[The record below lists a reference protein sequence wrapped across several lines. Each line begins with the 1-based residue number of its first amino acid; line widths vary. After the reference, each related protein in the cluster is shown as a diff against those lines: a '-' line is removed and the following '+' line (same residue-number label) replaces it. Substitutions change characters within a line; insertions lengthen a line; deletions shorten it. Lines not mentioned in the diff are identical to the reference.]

1 MIIVQLHQSGKSRAA
16 IAREY
21 DLTPSSL
28 DKWIKQATTS
38 GSFKEKDNRSEQEEE
53 LQRLRKELAHAK
65 MENDIFKAS
74 RADHGTKVNVIR
86 NNAHKYSVS
95 AMCAVLNLSRST
107 YYYAIKHT
115 QRKPKEDALTSL
127 VRRLFLENR
136 GTYGTRKLKAL
147 LLREGYHVSRR
158 RIGRIM
164 ASQGLVSV
172 YTVAKYKPKRTPS
185 NEAVI
190 ANKLNRSFA
199 QEEERHSIVSDL
211 TYTRVN
217 RRWHYVC
224 LLLDLYNREVIG
236 WSHGPN
242 KTSEL
247 VKKAFASVT
256 GDLRKITLFHTDR
269 GSEFTSRAI
278 DESLLA
284 FGIERSLSLK
294 GCPYDNAVAESM
306 FHIVKV
312 EFLKRYTFD
321 TTTDLER
328 ELADYLHWYN
338 HFRIHGTLQYQ
349 SPIEFKQTAHKKSV

>member
-1 MIIVQLHQSGKSRAA
+1 
-16 IAREY
+16 
-21 DLTPSSL
+21 
-28 DKWIKQATTS
+28 
-38 GSFKEKDNRSEQEEE
+38 
-53 LQRLRKELAHAK
+53 
-65 MENDIFKAS
+65 
-74 RADHGTKVNVIR
+74 
-86 NNAHKYSVS
+86 
-95 AMCAVLNLSRST
+95 MCAVLNLSRST

-136 GTYGTRKLKAL
+136 GTYGTRKLQAL
-147 LLREGYHVSRR
+147 LLREGYRVSRR

-172 YTVAKYKPKRTPS
+172 YTVAKYKPKRRPS

-199 QEEERHSIVSDL
+199 QEEERHSIVSNL

-321 TTTDLER
+321 RTTDLER